1 MFLSLMSE
9 LDKLKDIIP
18 DVISGFVR
26 YADFDA
32 IPETFPIKNQ
42 EVLLPLLKRLKEAG
56 SNGCLFYL
64 YDEEMVN
71 FLNALHAE
79 MKEFPL
85 MVIIRFGDISTITTL
100 LQALEFK
107 PFVIFLDYSIS
118 DQRDPEIVLKYSN
131 AVSRFTEHIGI
142 FSIEPIGTVSFFI
155 TANPDIKIYLIPFN
169 LLGFGVQ
176 NRSLLEMI
184 VNSSENLYISMN
196 PLAQG
201 RVKSRQSFD
210 YITTHKIHGALV
222 EIGEAELNLET
233 TKFAKYFFETH
244 DFLQI
249 ALEFEDHSEVCD
261 TCGLGMYRYY
271 PPSGGSWFY
280 CPQCQAKKE
289 IPKG

>member
-1 MFLSLMSE
+1 MSE
-9 LDKLKDIIP
+9 LDKLKDTVP
-18 DVISGFVR
+18 DVVSGFVR
-26 YADFDA
+26 YAEYNA
-32 IPETFPIKNQ
+32 IPETLPIKNKDI
-42 EVLLPLLKRLKEAG
+42 LLPLLKRLKEAG

-64 YDEEMVN
+64 YDEDMVS
-71 FLNALHAE
+71 FLNTLHSEIAD
-79 MKEFPL
+79 FPIML
-85 MVIIRFGDISTITTL
+85 IVRFGDVSKITAL
-100 LQALEFK
+100 LEALEFE

-118 DQRDPEIVLKYSN
+118 DQRDNEIVLKYSN
-131 AVSRFTEHIGI
+131 AVSKFTQHVGI

-155 TANPDIKIYLIPFN
+155 TANPKIRIYLTPFN
-169 LLGFGVQ
+169 MLGFGVQ

-184 VNSSENLYISMN
+184 VNSSEIVYITMN

-201 RVKSRQSFD
+201 RIKSRQAFD
-210 YITTHKIHGALV
+210 YITTHRIHGALI
-222 EIGEAELNLET
+222 EIGDVDLNLET
-233 TKFAKYFFETH
+233 VKFAKYFFETH

-271 PPSGGSWFY
+271 PPTGGSWFY